1 MKPAALIDRDG
12 TINVNTHHLNR
23 VEDLQLIPGA
33 GEAIARLNQADWP
46 VIVITNQSAIAR
58 GILTE
63 SGLSD
68 IHTEL
73 KSQLASFNAS
83 IDAIYHCPHHPD
95 FGDHTICD
103 CRKPEP
109 GMILRASI
117 EQNIDLAGSIMIGDN
132 ITDVQAGWQAGCRS
146 ALVRTGSGN
155 DVLETIDSN
164 TRDRISFIGNDLL
177 DVVNWMLNDER

>member
-12 TINVNTHHLNR
+12 TININTHHLNR

-33 GEAIARLNQADWP
+33 GQAIARLNKAGYP
-46 VIVITNQSAIAR
+46 VIIITNQSAIAR

-68 IHTEL
+68 IHDEL
-73 KSQLASFNAS
+73 KNQLSKFDAS
-83 IDAIYHCPHHPD
+83 IDATYHCPHHPK
-95 FGDHTICD
+95 FGDRTVCD

-109 GMILRASI
+109 GMILRAGI

-132 ITDVQAGWQAGCRS
+132 ITDVQAGWNAGCRG
-146 ALVRTGSGN
+146 ALVRTGSGEN
-155 DVLETIDSN
+155 VLSKIDDK
-164 TRDRISFIGNDLL
+164 TRNRISYVGNDLL
-177 DVVNWMLNDER
+177 DVVNWMLNNE